1 MLGNGGHRIMKKGE
15 WYVKVGKFV
24 LENEEIVSQSVGM
37 LLENGE
43 I

>member
-1 MLGNGGHRIMKKGE
+1 MKKGE